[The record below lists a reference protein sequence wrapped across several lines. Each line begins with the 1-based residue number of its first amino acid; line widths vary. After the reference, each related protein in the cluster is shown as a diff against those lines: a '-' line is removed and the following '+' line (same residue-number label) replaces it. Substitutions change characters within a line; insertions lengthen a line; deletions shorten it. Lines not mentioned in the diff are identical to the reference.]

1 VLVESGLDRELVG
14 KRLMAATFVTDVAT
28 VAGLTVLFLTPSV
41 WIVPFALVSVGLIV
55 GLPRFAPRFFARYGN
70 RVIEPEIK
78 LVLACLCRPG

>member
-28 VAGLTVLFLTPSV
+28 VAGLTVLFLTASV

-55 GLPRFAPRFFARYGN
+55 GLPSS
-70 RVIEPEIK
+70 
-78 LVLACLCRPG
+78 RPASSPGTGTA